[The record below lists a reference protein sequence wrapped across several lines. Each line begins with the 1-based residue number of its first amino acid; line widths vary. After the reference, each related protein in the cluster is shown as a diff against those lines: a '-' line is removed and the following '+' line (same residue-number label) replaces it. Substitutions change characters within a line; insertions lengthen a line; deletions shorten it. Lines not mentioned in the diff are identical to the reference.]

1 MMKPSERLRRKIK
14 QQCPQIDY
22 IDNVVFH
29 RAHGRVI
36 DGGCSWFAQD
46 PTNLRNPEIFGYE
59 TMTECA
65 RNPIEIE
72 YCEGQMRSMDGWYV
86 TTIMKER

>member
-1 MMKPSERLRRKIK
+1 MKMSERLRRKIK
-14 QQCPQIDY
+14 RECPQIDY

-46 PTNLRNPEIFGYE
+46 PTNLHNPEIFGYA
-59 TMTECA
+59 TMKECVQ
-65 RNPIEIE
+65 NPIEIAYWE
-72 YCEGQMRSMDGWYV
+72 NQQRAMDGWYIDV
-86 TTIMKER
+86 ARS